1 MEKKKK
7 GLRKKS
13 LVGFFCF
20 CFGSRRVYHL
30 IVGSNLTGDILS
42 RFGYEIHLQNQ
53 GFSGLQSECTRLS

>member
-7 GLRKKS
+7 GLCKKS
-13 LVGFFCF
+13 LVVFFF
-20 CFGSRRVYHL
+20 FGSRRVYHL
-30 IVGSNLTGDILS
+30 ILGSNLTGDILS